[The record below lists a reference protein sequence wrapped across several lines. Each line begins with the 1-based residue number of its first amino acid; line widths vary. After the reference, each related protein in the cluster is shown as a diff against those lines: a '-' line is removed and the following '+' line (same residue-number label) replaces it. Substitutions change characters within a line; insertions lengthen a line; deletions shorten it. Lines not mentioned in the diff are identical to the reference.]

1 MLSGSSR
8 RLTCVIFLALVLLA
22 PLGASR
28 PPAPNRDAPEGTGGQ
43 DITDLGLDASGR
55 FATAVVVYD
64 AAKLNTNPGG
74 ILGGGSSSTTKRD
87 VYVCDLGPVSQP
99 RAGAGCRG
107 INHGGTNAQANGA
120 TQAVDVVSY
129 QGTSGLVSVYVVAG
143 PGEMVSFFAQSSDT
157 ARWSHKLGAPVVNA
171 SISPDGSRVVAAVA
185 PTGVNAQGRIVLY
198 DTEGRYRWE
207 YNLTDAQGTPAK
219 PTSLAFSRDG
229 RVLAVGTTRGVLF
242 FDPQGNKPTRLADL
256 GPLDTNAVPVV
267 KVALSRNGDAVVV
280 GTADGLYYAP
290 LVELRPTTGSVWNR
304 GVSGGVTDVAMS
316 LDGKRFAAASGSRIT
331 FYRAIGGVLLAEQ
344 VPDSHDAGA
353 TVADLAY
360 DANGELL
367 LAVAGDTVLGFG
379 PTRHTP
385 LWTFKATEAARG
397 GLDAPL
403 RKVAVSDAG
412 DRIVVA
418 GRTKFMAYTS
428 QASATAAFGSGP
440 APTVLPSTPLQL
452 GFTLT
457 NTGSLPDNYTAVVKR
472 PVGWTGSNPDNV
484 ALDPDASAVLNLT
497 VEAPAGTA
505 PGLYPLQVEVRSRV
519 TGGVVANA
527 FINLSLPRSVVL
539 TVETTED
546 TILLDPASGRE
557 RTVPVTIRNNGNAE
571 GVVNVSVEQSVS
583 RGASWPIRLDEQQ
596 VRIPAG
602 GEADV
607 EMIVAA
613 PADSASGTRNVVTL
627 VATEGSE
634 SRATRVVTAYVDG
647 KFGAELTASNAS
659 LEFRPGESRTLTVTL
674 RNTGN
679 TDDTFNVT
687 YALTPNLARDD
698 WKVTLAEDLKVS
710 LAQGA
715 SRTISIAIRPGAAEP
730 RDATLT
736 IRAVSQS
743 DPGNA
748 ERTTDVLLTS
758 RPADDEDD
766 APGGGGDDKSLL
778 PGPALPAVLAAL
790 VLAGIL
796 LRRGGKR

>member
-8 RLTCVIFLALVLLA
+8 RLTCAIFIALVLLA

-55 FATAVVVYD
+55 FATAVVVFD
-64 AAKLNTNPGG
+64 ATKLNTNPGG
-74 ILGGGSSSTTKRD
+74 LLGGGGSSTSTKRD
-87 VYVCDLGPVSQP
+87 IYVCDLGPVSQP

-107 INHGGTNAQANGA
+107 LNHAGTNAQANGLV
-120 TQAVDVVSY
+120 QAIDVVAY
-129 QGTSGLVSVYVVAG
+129 QGTTGLVPVYVVAG

-171 SISPDGSRVVAAVA
+171 SISPDGSRVVAAVSPA
-185 PTGVNAQGRIVLY
+185 GVNAQGRIVVY
-198 DTEGRYRWE
+198 DTDGRYRWE
-207 YNLTDAQGTPAK
+207 YNLTDSQGNVAK

-242 FDPQGNKPTRLADL
+242 FDPQGARPTKLSDL
-256 GPLDTNAVPVV
+256 GPLDTNGVPVV
-267 KVALSRNGDAVVV
+267 KVALSRTGDAVAL
-280 GTADGLYYAP
+280 GTTDGIYFAP
-290 LVELRPTTGSVWNR
+290 LVDLRPTVGAVWNR

-316 LDGKRFAAASGSRIT
+316 LDGKRFAAASGSRVT

-344 VPDSHDAGA
+344 VPESYDAGA
-353 TVADLAY
+353 PVADLAY
-360 DANGELL
+360 DAAGELL

-379 PTRHTP
+379 SARHTP
-385 LWTFKATEAARG
+385 LWTFKATEPARG
-397 GLDAPL
+397 ALDAPL
-403 RKVAVSDAG
+403 RKVALSDAG

-418 GRTKFMAYTS
+418 GRTKLMAYTS
-428 QASATAAFGSGP
+428 QALATAAFGSGP
-440 APTVLPSTPLQL
+440 APTVLPSTPLKL

-472 PVGWTGSNPDNV
+472 PVGWTGTNPDNV
-484 ALDPDASAVLNLT
+484 ALDPDASSVLNLT

-505 PGLYPLQVEVRSRV
+505 PGLYPLQVEVRSRA
-519 TGGVVANA
+519 TGGVIANA
-527 FINLSLPRSVVL
+527 FINLSLPRSIVL
-539 TVETTED
+539 QVETAEETV
-546 TILLDPASGRE
+546 LLDPASGRE

-571 GVVNVSVEQSVS
+571 GLVNVSVRQDVT
-583 RGASWPIRLDEQQ
+583 RGPSWPIRLSEQQ
-596 VRIPAG
+596 VRVPAG

-613 PADSASGTRNVVTL
+613 PNEASSGTRNVITIE
-627 VATEGSE
+627 AREGSQAE
-634 SRATRVVTAYVDG
+634 ATRVLTAYVDA
-647 KFGAELTASNAS
+647 KFGGELTSANSS
-659 LEFRPGESRTLTVTL
+659 LEVRPGESRTLSVTL

-687 YALTPNLARDD
+687 YTITPALARDD

-715 SRTISIAIRPGAAEP
+715 TRTLSIAIRPGSAEP
-730 RDATLT
+730 RDATLAL
-736 IRAVSQS
+736 RAVSQS

-748 ERTTDVLLTS
+748 ETTVDVLLTL
-758 RPADDEDD
+758 RAADDD
-766 APGGGGDDKSLL
+766 APPGGGDDEGNPL
-778 PGPALPAVLAAL
+778 PGPSVPALLAVLAA
-790 VLAGIL
+790 AGLL